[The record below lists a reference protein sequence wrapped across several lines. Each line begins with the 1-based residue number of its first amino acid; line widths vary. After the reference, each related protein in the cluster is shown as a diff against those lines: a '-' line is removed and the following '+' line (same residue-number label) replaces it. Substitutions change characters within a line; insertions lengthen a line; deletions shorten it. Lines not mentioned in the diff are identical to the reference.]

1 MEELRS
7 DIDNSDMLHP
17 KVGSNPMWKCFSE
30 TCGKSYVTLQVM
42 SPRFELMASNPGLPV
57 FWRHRRKFLDLEC
70 IWMYAKAMREPEH
83 KYAGALPFITSKIHV
98 LSWWES
104 QRFAR
109 FFTRQNRLR
118 VSKTGRA
125 PSSNASF
132 VPGSRGLILG
142 ARDLR
147 PKLGFQNE
155 DSENYWDF
163 GLSLV
168 ENFEVVQGQQSQLFW
183 CILHWQIDS

>member
-1 MEELRS
+1 
-7 DIDNSDMLHP
+7 
-17 KVGSNPMWKCFSE
+17 
-30 TCGKSYVTLQVM
+30 
-42 SPRFELMASNPGLPV
+42 
-57 FWRHRRKFLDLEC
+57 
-70 IWMYAKAMREPEH
+70 MREPEH
-83 KYAGALPFITSKIHV
+83 KYAAALPFITSKIHV

-155 DSENYWDF
+155 DSENYWLNILACLWLKILRWFKASNPSCFDAF
-163 GLSLV
+163 CIGRLIVRAPVHLLHELKIKDLKLDTFRKPSDQQDSLSPPFAIQVL
-168 ENFEVVQGQQSQLFW
+168 EIHERQ
-183 CILHWQIDS
+183 HPT